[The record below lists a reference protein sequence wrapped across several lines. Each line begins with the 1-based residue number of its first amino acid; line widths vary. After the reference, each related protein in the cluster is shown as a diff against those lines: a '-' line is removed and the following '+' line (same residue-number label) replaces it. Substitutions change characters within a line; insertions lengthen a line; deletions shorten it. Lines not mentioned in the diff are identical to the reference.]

1 MEEIKV
7 QFTREEEKEFV
18 DYIIDCMHMKPV
30 HVGIEFANF
39 SIHFDG
45 SDDRADQAWLID
57 KITDYMSE
65 GTIIPCV
72 VTMNDMGLTISNI
85 HAAEY
90 IDSYHPNVTTKNVDT
105 MYFDNTNDEYEATVP
120 EPTDTPPPE
129 GPTYITDSDE
139 PTFRTVMNALYDIF
153 KSGDQKKKIGEY
165 EIMVITPYNVVEPS
179 SSYIKIQYRYIFG
192 KSDKG
197 TDGIHPS
204 PIYLVFS
211 TNIQADDVN
220 NTLSLTDTDDYQLS
234 ITSLDESYTIPNID
248 ISILTW
254 ASSTTYNNEMGE
266 FINWLR
272 IMCMNFPHTP
282 LT

>member
-105 MYFDNTNDEYEATVP
+105 TDFDNTNDEYEATVP

-139 PTFRTVMNALYDIF
+139 PSFRTVMNALSDIF
-153 KSGDQKKKIGEY
+153 KSGDQKKKYGEY
-165 EIMVITPYNVVEPS
+165 EIMVVGPCDDTRESLYNRS
-179 SSYIKIQYRYIFG
+179 QYRYIFG
-192 KSDKG
+192 KG
-197 TDGIHPS
+197 EGIHS
-204 PIYLVFS
+204 SAFYLVFS
-211 TNIQADDVN
+211 NNIHVDDANDTQA
-220 NTLSLTDTDDYQLS
+220 LSDTDDYQLS
-234 ITSLDESYTIPNID
+234 ITSLHESYTIADID
-248 ISILTW
+248 VPIATW
-254 ASSTTYNNEMGE
+254 LPRTSHGKDFYE